1 MFIILLKMMIKYLNK
16 LYKNYNFIYKVILL
30 LLSVYLIVS
39 MFPKSGKFQYSFENG
54 KPWQSENLYAPFNFA
69 VLKSSNDLEKEIK
82 DIKINTPV
90 YFNQTSS
97 SSELDSLTNNRIEYL
112 FQDMVKTPA
121 KDSIINSVKFI
132 AETIYSKGFADSNYD
147 YDNKQKLSIIS
158 NNIIIDNLIF
168 SDLLMPKDLSTYINN
183 LVIENDFKINEN
195 RIKSILFEILQ
206 PNITYNKSLSEN
218 AYNESISK
226 VSNYRGMI
234 DKQTLIISKGEVV
247 DKEKLIIL
255 KSLEKEYE
263 NENWST
269 ENYNLIILSYSI
281 LVSLGLIMILLFFN
295 KYKKELYL
303 NNNKLTF
310 IYFNIILMI
319 GLTTLVVKL
328 NSLYIYVIPIC
339 ILPLILKAFFDSRT
353 SFFVHTV
360 TILLIG
366 FIVPNNFEYI
376 FLNIIAGIV
385 TILSVSDL
393 YKRANLF
400 IAVTQITGIYILA
413 YFSFFVIHEGGI
425 EFIRLENFAL
435 FILCGLGTLFV
446 HPLIYIYEKVF
457 GLVSDVS
464 LLELSDTNSKLL
476 KLLSDKAPGT
486 FNHSLS
492 VANLAEAAANEV
504 GANSL
509 LARVGALYHDI
520 GKMNNPSYFSENQL
534 TGVNS
539 HDELSSKESVQIIL
553 NHVIEGIEI
562 ARKFNIPERV
572 IDFIRTHHGTSLVYY
587 FYNKDSKLEI
597 KPDKHEYMYGGPK
610 PFSKETAIVMMCD
623 GVEAASK
630 SLNKPDFTKINEFVN
645 NIISKQINSGQ
656 FINANITFKE
666 IEVIKKVLINKL
678 INIFHIRIEY
688 PQ

>member
-1 MFIILLKMMIKYLNK
+1 
-16 LYKNYNFIYKVILL
+16 
-30 LLSVYLIVS
+30 
-39 MFPKSGKFQYSFENG
+39 MFPKSGKFKYSFENG

-69 VLKSSNDLEKEIK
+69 VLKNSIDLEREIN
-82 DIKINTPV
+82 DIKIKTPV
-90 YFNQTSS
+90 YFDQISS
-97 SSELDSLTNNRIEYL
+97 VIISDSLTKSSINYL
-112 FQDMVKTPA
+112 FQDTITSPA
-121 KDSIINSVKFI
+121 EDSIINSVKFI
-132 AETIYSKGFADSNYD
+132 AKTIYAKGFADSNYD
-147 YDNKQKLSIIS
+147 YNSEQKVSLVS
-158 NNIIIDNLIF
+158 NNIIVSDLIF

-183 LVIENDFKINEN
+183 LVIENNFIVNEN
-195 RIKSILFEILQ
+195 RIKSILFEIIQ
-206 PNITYNKSLSEN
+206 PNITFNKGLSEN

-269 ENYNLIILSYSI
+269 ENYYLIILSYSI
-281 LVSLGLIMILLFFN
+281 LVSLGLIMILLFLN
-295 KYKKELYL
+295 KYRKELYL

-310 IYFNIILMI
+310 IYFNIVLMI

-400 IAVTQITGIYILA
+400 IAVTQITAIYILA

-425 EFIRLENFAL
+425 EFIKFENFVL

-464 LLELSDTNSKLL
+464 LLELSDTNSELL
-476 KLLSDKAPGT
+476 KLLSDKSPGT

-520 GKMNNPSYFSENQL
+520 GKMNNPTYFSENQL
-534 TGVNS
+534 TGVNP
-539 HDELSSKESVQIIL
+539 HDELNSKESVRIIL

-562 ARKFNIPERV
+562 ARKYNIPERV

-587 FYNKDSKLEI
+587 FYNKDLKLEI
-597 KPDKHEYMYGGPK
+597 KPDEKDYMYGGPK

-630 SLNKPDFTKINEFVN
+630 SLNNPDFVKINEFVN
-645 NIISKQINSGQ
+645 LIISKQINSDQ

>member
-1 MFIILLKMMIKYLNK
+1 MIKYLNK

-30 LLSVYLIVS
+30 FLSVYLIVS
-39 MFPKSGKFQYSFENG
+39 MFPKSGKFKYSFENG

-69 VLKSSNDLEKEIK
+69 VLKNSFDLERELD
-82 DIKINTPV
+82 DIKIKTPV
-90 YFNQTSS
+90 YFDQITNLITS
-97 SSELDSLTNNRIEYL
+97 DSLTKSSIDYL
-112 FQDMVKTPA
+112 FQDTITNLA
-121 KDSIINSVKFI
+121 EDSIVNSVNFI
-132 AETIYSKGFADSNYD
+132 AKSIYKKGFADSNYD
-147 YDNKQKLSIIS
+147 YDSEQKISLVS
-158 NNIIIDNLIF
+158 NNIIVSNLIF
-168 SDLLMPKDLSTYINN
+168 SDILLPKDLSTYINN
-183 LVIENDFKINEN
+183 LVIENNFSVNEN
-195 RIKSILFEILQ
+195 RIKSILFEIIQ
-206 PNITYNKSLSEN
+206 PNITFNKGLSEN

-269 ENYNLIILSYSI
+269 ENYYLIILSYSI
-281 LVSLGLIMILLFFN
+281 LVSLGLIMILLFLN

-310 IYFNIILMI
+310 IYFNIVLMI

-328 NSLYIYVIPIC
+328 NSLYVYVIPIC

-400 IAVTQITGIYILA
+400 IAVAQITAIYILA

-425 EFIRLENFAL
+425 EFIKFENFVL

-464 LLELSDTNSKLL
+464 LLELSDTNSELL
-476 KLLSDKAPGT
+476 KLLSDKSPGT

-534 TGVNS
+534 TGVNP
-539 HDELSSKESVQIIL
+539 HDELNSMESVRIIL
-553 NHVIEGIEI
+553 DHVIQGIEI
-562 ARKFNIPERV
+562 ARKYNIPERV

-587 FYNKDSKLEI
+587 FYNKDLKLEI
-597 KPDKHEYMYGGPK
+597 KPDEKDYMYGGPK

-630 SLNKPDFTKINEFVN
+630 SLKNPDFVKINEFVN
-645 NIISKQINSGQ
+645 LIISKQINSDQ

>member
-1 MFIILLKMMIKYLNK
+1 
-16 LYKNYNFIYKVILL
+16 
-30 LLSVYLIVS
+30 
-39 MFPKSGKFQYSFENG
+39 
-54 KPWQSENLYAPFNFA
+54 
-69 VLKSSNDLEKEIK
+69 
-82 DIKINTPV
+82 
-90 YFNQTSS
+90 
-97 SSELDSLTNNRIEYL
+97 
-112 FQDMVKTPA
+112 MVKTPA
-121 KDSIINSVKFI
+121 EDSIINSVKFI

-147 YDNKQKLSIIS
+147 YDNEQKISIIS

-183 LVIENDFKINEN
+183 LVIENDLMINEN

-206 PNITYNKSLSEN
+206 PNITFNKSLSEN

-492 VANLAEAAANEV
+492 VANLAEAAANKV

>member
-1 MFIILLKMMIKYLNK
+1 MIKYLNK

-30 LLSVYLIVS
+30 SVSVYLIVS
-39 MFPKSGKFQYSFENG
+39 MFPKSGKFKYSFENG

-69 VLKSSNDLEKEIK
+69 VLKNAVDLEGELKQVKIK
-82 DIKINTPV
+82 TPV
-90 YFNQTSS
+90 YFDYLTSINKS
-97 SSELDSLTNNRIEYL
+97 DSILDYKLDSFFEQTDINLS
-112 FQDMVKTPA
+112 Q
-121 KDSIINSVKFI
+121 DSIVNSVKSI
-132 AETIYSKGFADSNYD
+132 AVNIYNKGFSDVNYE
-147 YDNKQKLSIIS
+147 YEGEQKTSILS
-158 NNIIIDNLIF
+158 NNIIVKNSTF
-168 SDLLMPKDLSTYINN
+168 SNLLMPKDLSTYINN
-183 LVIENDFKINEN
+183 SVIVNNYINN
-195 RIKSILFEILQ
+195 GDQIKSILFEILQ
-206 PNITYNKSLSEN
+206 PNITFNKGLSEN
-218 AYNESISK
+218 AYAEA
-226 VSNYRGMI
+226 VSEVSSYRGMI

-247 DKEKLIIL
+247 DKEKLMIL

-269 ENYNLIILSYSI
+269 ENYYLIILSYSI
-281 LVSLGLIMILLFFN
+281 LVSLGLIMILLFLN
-295 KYKKELYL
+295 KYRKELYL

-310 IYFNIILMI
+310 IYFNIVLMI
-319 GLTTLVVKL
+319 GITTLVVKL
-328 NSLYIYVIPIC
+328 DSLYVYVIPIC
-339 ILPLILKAFFDSRT
+339 ILPLVLKAFFDSRT

-400 IAVTQITGIYILA
+400 IAVSQITAVYIVA
-413 YFSFFVIHEGGI
+413 YFSFFVIHEGGV
-425 EFIRLENFAL
+425 EFIKLENFAL

-504 GANSL
+504 GANAL
-509 LARVGALYHDI
+509 LARVGALYHDV

-534 TGVNS
+534 TGINP
-539 HDELSSKESVQIIL
+539 HDELNSKESVRIIL

-597 KPDKHEYMYGGPK
+597 KPDEKDYMYSGPK

-630 SLNKPDFTKINEFVN
+630 SLKNPDFVKINDFVN
-645 NIISKQINSGQ
+645 LIVSKQISSDQ
-656 FINANITFKE
+656 FINADITFKE
-666 IEVIKKVLINKL
+666 IELIKKVLINKL

>member
-1 MFIILLKMMIKYLNK
+1 MIKYLNK

-30 LLSVYLIVS
+30 FLSVYLIVS
-39 MFPKSGKFQYSFENG
+39 MFPKSGKFKYSFENG

-69 VLKSSNDLEKEIK
+69 VLKNSFDLERELD
-82 DIKINTPV
+82 DIKIKTPV
-90 YFNQTSS
+90 YFDQITNLITS
-97 SSELDSLTNNRIEYL
+97 DSLTKSSIDYL
-112 FQDMVKTPA
+112 FQDTITSLA
-121 KDSIINSVKFI
+121 EDSIVNSVNFI
-132 AETIYSKGFADSNYD
+132 AKSIYKKGFADSNYD
-147 YDNKQKLSIIS
+147 YDSEQKISLVS
-158 NNIIIDNLIF
+158 NNIIVSNLIF
-168 SDLLMPKDLSTYINN
+168 SDILLPKDLSTYINN
-183 LVIENDFKINEN
+183 LVIENNFSINEN
-195 RIKSILFEILQ
+195 RIKSILFEIIQ
-206 PNITYNKSLSEN
+206 PNITFNKGLSEN

-226 VSNYRGMI
+226 VSKYRGMI

-269 ENYNLIILSYSI
+269 ENYYLIILSYSI
-281 LVSLGLIMILLFFN
+281 LVSLGLIMILLFLN

-310 IYFNIILMI
+310 IYFNIVLMI

-328 NSLYIYVIPIC
+328 NSLYVYVIPIC

-400 IAVTQITGIYILA
+400 IAVAQITAIYILA

-425 EFIRLENFAL
+425 EFIKFENFVL

-464 LLELSDTNSKLL
+464 LLELSDTNSELL
-476 KLLSDKAPGT
+476 KLLSDKSPGT

-534 TGVNS
+534 TGVNP
-539 HDELSSKESVQIIL
+539 HDELNSKESVRIIL
-553 NHVIEGIEI
+553 DHVIQGIEI
-562 ARKFNIPERV
+562 ARKYNIPERV

-587 FYNKDSKLEI
+587 FYNKDLKLEI
-597 KPDKHEYMYGGPK
+597 KPDEKDYMYGGPK

-630 SLNKPDFTKINEFVN
+630 SLKNPDFVKINEFVN
-645 NIISKQINSGQ
+645 LIISKQINSDQ

>member
-1 MFIILLKMMIKYLNK
+1 MFIIILKMMIKYLNK

-30 LLSVYLIVS
+30 ILSVYLIVS
-39 MFPKSGKFQYSFENG
+39 MFPKSGKFKYSFENG

-82 DIKINTPV
+82 EIKINTPV

-97 SSELDSLTNNRIEYL
+97 LLELDSLTNNSIEYL
-112 FQDMVKTPA
+112 FQDLVKTPTE
-121 KDSIINSVKFI
+121 DSIINSVKFI

-147 YDNKQKLSIIS
+147 YDDEQKLSIIS

-183 LVIENDFKINEN
+183 LVIENDFNINEN
-195 RIKSILFEILQ
+195 RIKSILFEVLQ
-206 PNITYNKSLSEN
+206 PNINFNKSLSEN

-263 NENWST
+263 NENWSL
-269 ENYNLIILSYSI
+269 ENYYLIILSYSI
-281 LVSLGLIMILLFFN
+281 LVSLGLIMILLFLN

-400 IAVTQITGIYILA
+400 IAVTQITAIYILA

-425 EFIRLENFAL
+425 EFIKLENFAL

-534 TGVNS
+534 TGVNP
-539 HDELSSKESVQIIL
+539 HDELNSKESVQIIL

-597 KPDKHEYMYGGPK
+597 KPDEREYMYGGPK

-645 NIISKQINSGQ
+645 SIISKQINSDQ

>member
-1 MFIILLKMMIKYLNK
+1 MIKYLNK

-30 LLSVYLIVS
+30 SLSVYLIVS
-39 MFPKSGKFQYSFENG
+39 MFPKSGKFKYSFENG

-69 VLKSSNDLEKEIK
+69 VLKNSIDLDREINNL
-82 DIKINTPV
+82 KINTPV
-90 YFNQTSS
+90 YFDQINNLIV
-97 SSELDSLTNNRIEYL
+97 LDSLTKISIDYL
-112 FQDMVKTPA
+112 FQDTVISSA
-121 KDSIINSVKFI
+121 EDSIVNSVKFI
-132 AETIYSKGFADSNYD
+132 AKTIYAKGFADSNYD
-147 YDNKQKLSIIS
+147 YDNKQKISLVS
-158 NNIIIDNLIF
+158 NNVIVSNLIF

-183 LVIENDFKINEN
+183 LVIENNFIVNEN
-195 RIKSILFEILQ
+195 RIKSILFEIIQ
-206 PNITYNKSLSEN
+206 PNVTFNRGLSEN

-269 ENYNLIILSYSI
+269 ENYYLIILSYSI
-281 LVSLGLIMILLFFN
+281 LVSLGLIMILLFLN

-310 IYFNIILMI
+310 IYFNIVLMI

-400 IAVTQITGIYILA
+400 IAVTQITAIYILA

-425 EFIRLENFAL
+425 EFIKLENFVL

-464 LLELSDTNSKLL
+464 LLELSDTNSELL

-520 GKMNNPSYFSENQL
+520 GKMNNPTYFSENQL
-534 TGVNS
+534 TGVNP
-539 HDELSSKESVQIIL
+539 HDELNSKESVRIIL

-562 ARKFNIPERV
+562 ARKYQIPERV

-597 KPDKHEYMYGGPK
+597 KPDESEYMYSGPK

-630 SLNKPDFTKINEFVN
+630 SLNNPDFVKINEFVN
-645 NIISKQINSGQ
+645 LIISKQINSDQ

-678 INIFHIRIEY
+678 TNIFHIRIEY

>member
-1 MFIILLKMMIKYLNK
+1 MIKYLNK

-30 LLSVYLIVS
+30 FLSVYLIVS
-39 MFPKSGKFQYSFENG
+39 MFPKSGKFKYSFENG

-69 VLKSSNDLEKEIK
+69 VLKNSFDLERELD
-82 DIKINTPV
+82 DIKIKTPV
-90 YFNQTSS
+90 YFDQITNLITS
-97 SSELDSLTNNRIEYL
+97 DSLTKSSIDYL
-112 FQDMVKTPA
+112 FQDTITSLA
-121 KDSIINSVKFI
+121 EDSIVNSVNFI
-132 AETIYSKGFADSNYD
+132 AKSIYKKGFADSNYD
-147 YDNKQKLSIIS
+147 YDSEQKISLVS
-158 NNIIIDNLIF
+158 NNIIVSNLIF
-168 SDLLMPKDLSTYINN
+168 SDILLPKDLSTYINN
-183 LVIENDFKINEN
+183 LVIENNFSVNEN
-195 RIKSILFEILQ
+195 RIKSILFEIIQ
-206 PNITYNKSLSEN
+206 PNITFNKGLSEN

-226 VSNYRGMI
+226 VSKYRGMI

-269 ENYNLIILSYSI
+269 ENYYLIILSYSI
-281 LVSLGLIMILLFFN
+281 LVSLGLIMILLFLN

-310 IYFNIILMI
+310 IYFNIVLMI

-328 NSLYIYVIPIC
+328 NSLYVYVIPIC

-400 IAVTQITGIYILA
+400 IAVAQITAIYILA

-425 EFIRLENFAL
+425 EFIKFENFVL

-464 LLELSDTNSKLL
+464 LLELSDTNSELL
-476 KLLSDKAPGT
+476 KLLSDKSPGT

-534 TGVNS
+534 TGVNP
-539 HDELSSKESVQIIL
+539 HDELNSKESVRIIL
-553 NHVIEGIEI
+553 DHVIQGIEI
-562 ARKFNIPERV
+562 ARKYNIPERV

-587 FYNKDSKLEI
+587 FYNKDLKLEI
-597 KPDKHEYMYGGPK
+597 KPDEKDYMYGGPK

-630 SLNKPDFTKINEFVN
+630 SLKNPDFVKINEFVN
-645 NIISKQINSGQ
+645 LIISKQINSDQ

>member
-1 MFIILLKMMIKYLNK
+1 MMIKYLNK

-147 YDNKQKLSIIS
+147 YDKEQKLSIIS

-492 VANLAEAAANEV
+492 VANLAEAAANKV

>member
-1 MFIILLKMMIKYLNK
+1 MIKYLNK

-30 LLSVYLIVS
+30 FLSVYLIVS
-39 MFPKSGKFQYSFENG
+39 MFPKSGKFKYSFENG

-69 VLKSSNDLEKEIK
+69 VLKNSFDLERELD
-82 DIKINTPV
+82 DIKIKTPV
-90 YFNQTSS
+90 YFDQITSLIAS
-97 SSELDSLTNNRIEYL
+97 DSLTKSSIDYL
-112 FQDMVKTPA
+112 FQDTITSLA
-121 KDSIINSVKFI
+121 EDSIVNSVNFI
-132 AETIYSKGFADSNYD
+132 AKSIYKKGFADSNYD
-147 YDNKQKLSIIS
+147 YDSEQKISLVS
-158 NNIIIDNLIF
+158 NNIILSNLIF
-168 SDLLMPKDLSTYINN
+168 SDILLPKDLSTYINN
-183 LVIENDFKINEN
+183 LVIENNFSVNEN
-195 RIKSILFEILQ
+195 RIKSILFEIIQ
-206 PNITYNKSLSEN
+206 PNITFNKGLSEN

-269 ENYNLIILSYSI
+269 ENYYLIILSYSI
-281 LVSLGLIMILLFFN
+281 LVSLGLIMILLFLN

-310 IYFNIILMI
+310 IYFNIVLMI

-328 NSLYIYVIPIC
+328 NSLYVYVIPIC

-400 IAVTQITGIYILA
+400 IAVAQITAIYILA

-425 EFIRLENFAL
+425 EFIKFENFVL

-464 LLELSDTNSKLL
+464 LLELSDTNSELL
-476 KLLSDKAPGT
+476 KLLSDKSPGT

-534 TGVNS
+534 TGVNP
-539 HDELSSKESVQIIL
+539 HDELNSKESVRIIL
-553 NHVIEGIEI
+553 DHVIQGIEI
-562 ARKFNIPERV
+562 ARKYNIPERV

-587 FYNKDSKLEI
+587 FYNKDLKLEI
-597 KPDKHEYMYGGPK
+597 KPDEKDYMYGGPK

-630 SLNKPDFTKINEFVN
+630 SLKNPDFVKINEFVN
-645 NIISKQINSGQ
+645 LIISKQINSDQ

>member
-1 MFIILLKMMIKYLNK
+1 
-16 LYKNYNFIYKVILL
+16 
-30 LLSVYLIVS
+30 
-39 MFPKSGKFQYSFENG
+39 
-54 KPWQSENLYAPFNFA
+54 
-69 VLKSSNDLEKEIK
+69 
-82 DIKINTPV
+82 
-90 YFNQTSS
+90 
-97 SSELDSLTNNRIEYL
+97 
-112 FQDMVKTPA
+112 
-121 KDSIINSVKFI
+121 
-132 AETIYSKGFADSNYD
+132 
-147 YDNKQKLSIIS
+147 
-158 NNIIIDNLIF
+158 
-168 SDLLMPKDLSTYINN
+168 
-183 LVIENDFKINEN
+183 
-195 RIKSILFEILQ
+195 
-206 PNITYNKSLSEN
+206 
-218 AYNESISK
+218 
-226 VSNYRGMI
+226 
-234 DKQTLIISKGEVV
+234 
-247 DKEKLIIL
+247 
-255 KSLEKEYE
+255 
-263 NENWST
+263 
-269 ENYNLIILSYSI
+269 
-281 LVSLGLIMILLFFN
+281 MILLFLN
-295 KYKKELYL
+295 KYRKDLYL
-303 NNNKLTF
+303 NNNKLNF
-310 IYFNIILMI
+310 IYFNIVLMI

-400 IAVTQITGIYILA
+400 IAVTQITAVYMLA

-425 EFIRLENFAL
+425 EFIKFENFIL

-464 LLELSDTNSKLL
+464 LLELSDTNSELL
-476 KLLSDKAPGT
+476 KLLSDKSPGT

-520 GKMNNPSYFSENQL
+520 GKMNNPTYFSENQL
-534 TGVNS
+534 TGVNP
-539 HDELSSKESVQIIL
+539 HDELNSKESVRIIL

-562 ARKFNIPERV
+562 ARKYNIPERV

-587 FYNKDSKLEI
+587 FYNKDLKLEI
-597 KPDKHEYMYGGPK
+597 KPDEKDYMYGGPK

-630 SLNKPDFTKINEFVN
+630 SLNNPDFVKINEFVN
-645 NIISKQINSGQ
+645 LIISKQINSDQ

>member
-1 MFIILLKMMIKYLNK
+1 
-16 LYKNYNFIYKVILL
+16 
-30 LLSVYLIVS
+30 
-39 MFPKSGKFQYSFENG
+39 MFPKSGKFKYSFENG

-69 VLKSSNDLEKEIK
+69 VLKTPSDLEKEINE
-82 DIKINTPV
+82 IKISTPA
-90 YFNQTSS
+90 YFNLINTNFIS
-97 SSELDSLTNNRIEYL
+97 DSLINKRIENLYA
-112 FQDMVKTPA
+112 DVIYNSIN
-121 KDSIINSVKFI
+121 DSIIDSVKFI
-132 AETIYSKGFADSNYD
+132 AKRIYTKGFADSD
-147 YDNKQKLSIIS
+147 YDFDTKQLISVVS
-158 NNIIIDNLIF
+158 NNLIVNNLYF
-168 SDLLMPKDLSTYINN
+168 SDLLLPKDLSQYINN
-183 LVIENDFKINEN
+183 LVIESGFTNQQNS
-195 RIKSILFEILQ
+195 IKSILFELIE
-206 PNITYNKSLSEN
+206 PNITFNKSLSEN
-218 AYNESISK
+218 AYDESISN
-226 VSNYRGMI
+226 VSSYRGMI

-255 KSLEKEYE
+255 RSLEKEYE
-263 NENWST
+263 NENWSS
-269 ENYNLIILSYSI
+269 ENYYLIILSHSI
-281 LVSLGLIMILLFFN
+281 LVSLGLIMILLFLN
-295 KYKKELYL
+295 KYKRDLYL

-310 IYFNIILMI
+310 IYFNILLMI
-319 GLTTLVVKL
+319 SITTLVVKL

-366 FIVPNNFEYI
+366 FTVPNNFEYI

-400 IAVTQITGIYILA
+400 ITVTQITVIYILA

-425 EFIRLENFAL
+425 EFIKLENFIL

-492 VANLAEAAANEV
+492 VANLAEAVANEV

-520 GKMNNPSYFSENQL
+520 GKMNNSSYFSENQF
-534 TGVNS
+534 TGVNP
-539 HDELSSKESVQIIL
+539 HDELNSKESVQIIL

-597 KPDKHEYMYGGPK
+597 KPDEREYMYDGPK

-630 SLNKPDFTKINEFVN
+630 SLNKPDFIKINEFVN
-645 NIISKQINSGQ
+645 GIISKQINSDQ

-666 IEVIKKVLINKL
+666 IELIKKVLINKL

>member
-1 MFIILLKMMIKYLNK
+1 MIKYLNK

-39 MFPKSGKFQYSFENG
+39 MFPKSGKFKYSFENG

-69 VLKSSNDLEKEIK
+69 VLKNSIDLEREIN
-82 DIKINTPV
+82 DIKIKTPV
-90 YFNQTSS
+90 YFDQISS
-97 SSELDSLTNNRIEYL
+97 IIISDSLTKSSINYL
-112 FQDMVKTPA
+112 FQDTITSPA
-121 KDSIINSVKFI
+121 EDSIINSVKFI
-132 AETIYSKGFADSNYD
+132 AKTIYAKGFADSNYD
-147 YDNKQKLSIIS
+147 YDSEQKVSLVS
-158 NNIIIDNLIF
+158 NNIIVSDLIF

-183 LVIENDFKINEN
+183 LVIENDFIVNEN
-195 RIKSILFEILQ
+195 RIKSILFEIIQ
-206 PNITYNKSLSEN
+206 PNVTFNKGLSEN

-269 ENYNLIILSYSI
+269 ENYYLIILSYSI
-281 LVSLGLIMILLFFN
+281 LVSLGLIMILLFLN
-295 KYKKELYL
+295 KYRKELYL

-310 IYFNIILMI
+310 IYFNIVLMI

-400 IAVTQITGIYILA
+400 IAVTQITAIYILA

-425 EFIRLENFAL
+425 EFIKFENFIL

-464 LLELSDTNSKLL
+464 LLELSDTNSELL
-476 KLLSDKAPGT
+476 KLLSDKSPGT

-520 GKMNNPSYFSENQL
+520 GKMNNPTYFSENQL
-534 TGVNS
+534 TGVNP
-539 HDELSSKESVQIIL
+539 HDELNSKESVRIIL

-587 FYNKDSKLEI
+587 FYNKDLKLEI
-597 KPDKHEYMYGGPK
+597 KPDEKDYMYGGPK

-630 SLNKPDFTKINEFVN
+630 SLNNPDFVKINEFVN
-645 NIISKQINSGQ
+645 LIISKQINSDQ

>member
-1 MFIILLKMMIKYLNK
+1 MIKYLNK

-30 LLSVYLIVS
+30 SVSVYLIVS
-39 MFPKSGKFQYSFENG
+39 MFPKSGKFKYSFENG

-69 VLKSSNDLEKEIK
+69 VLKNAVDLEDELKQVKIK
-82 DIKINTPV
+82 TPV
-90 YFNQTSS
+90 YFDYLTSIS
-97 SSELDSLTNNRIEYL
+97 KSDSILDYKLDSFFEQTDVNSP
-112 FQDMVKTPA
+112 QDPIV
-121 KDSIINSVKFI
+121 NSVKSI
-132 AETIYSKGFADSNYD
+132 AIDIYNKGFLDINYEYED
-147 YDNKQKLSIIS
+147 EQKTSILS
-158 NNIIIDNLIF
+158 NNIIVKNSTF
-168 SDLLMPKDLSTYINN
+168 SNLLMPKDLSTYINN
-183 LVIENDFKINEN
+183 SVIVNNYINN
-195 RIKSILFEILQ
+195 SDQIKSILFEILQ
-206 PNITYNKSLSEN
+206 PNITFNKDLSEN
-218 AYNESISK
+218 AYVEA
-226 VSNYRGMI
+226 VSDVSSYRGMI

-269 ENYNLIILSYSI
+269 ENYYLIILSYSI
-281 LVSLGLIMILLFFN
+281 LVSLGLIMILLFLN
-295 KYKKELYL
+295 KYRKELYL

-310 IYFNIILMI
+310 IYFNIVLMI
-319 GLTTLVVKL
+319 GITTLVVTL
-328 NSLYIYVIPIC
+328 DSLYVYVIPIC
-339 ILPLILKAFFDSRT
+339 ILPLVLKAFFDSRT

-400 IAVTQITGIYILA
+400 IAVSQITAVYIVA
-413 YFSFFVIHEGGI
+413 YFSFFVIHEGGV
-425 EFIRLENFAL
+425 EFIKLENFAL
-435 FILCGLGTLFV
+435 FVLCGLGTLFV

-504 GANSL
+504 GANAL
-509 LARVGALYHDI
+509 LARVGALYHDV

-534 TGVNS
+534 TGINP
-539 HDELSSKESVQIIL
+539 HDELNSKESVRIIL

-597 KPDKHEYMYGGPK
+597 KPDEKDYMYSGPK

-630 SLNKPDFTKINEFVN
+630 SLKDPDFVKINDFVN
-645 NIISKQINSGQ
+645 LIVSKQISSDQ
-656 FINANITFKE
+656 FINADITFKE
-666 IEVIKKVLINKL
+666 IELIKKVLINKL

>member
-1 MFIILLKMMIKYLNK
+1 MIKYLNK
-16 LYKNYNFIYKVILL
+16 LYKNYNFIYKVILVSV
-30 LLSVYLIVS
+30 SVYLIVS
-39 MFPKSGKFQYSFENG
+39 MFPKSGKFKYSFENG

-69 VLKSSNDLEKEIK
+69 VLKNSVELENELKEIK
-82 DIKINTPV
+82 I
-90 YFNQTSS
+90 
-97 SSELDSLTNNRIEYL
+97 
-112 FQDMVKTPA
+112 KTPA
-121 KDSIINSVKFI
+121 YFDLIISNNNSDSLINSKLLSFTEGLKNYPNKDSIINSVKFI
-132 AETIYSKGFADSNYD
+132 ALDIYNKGFSDINYD
-147 YDNKQKLSIIS
+147 YDPNQKISIVSDNVVIK
-158 NNIIIDNLIF
+158 NLIF
-168 SDLLMPKDLSTYINN
+168 SKLLMPQDLSLYINN
-183 LVIENDFKINEN
+183 LVIGNGFSNNSNQIN
-195 RIKSILFEILQ
+195 SILFEILQ
-206 PNITYNKSLSEN
+206 PNITFNKDLSQN
-218 AYNESISK
+218 ATNEAISK
-226 VSNYRGMI
+226 VSMYRGMI
-234 DKQTLIISKGEVV
+234 DKETLIISKGEIV
-247 DKEKLIIL
+247 DKEKLIVL
-255 KSLEKEYE
+255 KSLQQEYE
-263 NENWST
+263 NENWSS
-269 ENYNLIILSYSI
+269 ENYYLIIIAYSI
-281 LVSLGLIMILLFFN
+281 LVSLGLVMILLFLN
-295 KYKKELYL
+295 KYKKELYQ

-310 IYFNIILMI
+310 IYFNIVLMI
-319 GLTTLVVKL
+319 GVTTLVVNL
-328 NSLYIYVIPIC
+328 NSLYVYVIPIC

-353 SFFVHTV
+353 SFFVHVV

-400 IAVTQITGIYILA
+400 IAVSQITAIYILA

-425 EFIRLENFAL
+425 EFIKLENFVL
-435 FILCGLGTLFV
+435 FILCGLATLFV

-476 KLLSDKAPGT
+476 KMLSDKAPGT

-539 HDELSSKESVQIIL
+539 HDELNSKESVRIIL
-553 NHVIEGIEI
+553 NHVIDGIET
-562 ARKFNIPERV
+562 ARKFKIPERV

-597 KPDKHEYMYGGPK
+597 KPDEKEYMYAGPK

-630 SLNKPDFTKINEFVN
+630 SLKNPDFVKINEFVN
-645 NIISKQINSGQ
+645 LIVSKQISSNQ

-666 IEVIKKVLINKL
+666 IEVIKKVLISKL
-678 INIFHIRIEY
+678 VNIFHIRIEY

>member
-1 MFIILLKMMIKYLNK
+1 MMIKYLNK
-16 LYKNYNFIYKVILL
+16 IYKNYNFIYKVILIIF
-30 LLSVYLIVS
+30 SVYLIVS
-39 MFPKSGKFQYSFENG
+39 IFPKSGKFKYSFENG

-69 VLKSSNDLEKEIK
+69 VLKTPSDLEKEINE
-82 DIKINTPV
+82 IKISTPA
-90 YFNQTSS
+90 YFNLINTNFIS
-97 SSELDSLTNNRIEYL
+97 DSLINKRIENLYA
-112 FQDMVKTPA
+112 DVIYNPIN
-121 KDSIINSVKFI
+121 DSIIDSVKFI
-132 AETIYSKGFADSNYD
+132 AKRIYTKGFADSD
-147 YDNKQKLSIIS
+147 YDFDTKQLISVVS
-158 NNIIIDNLIF
+158 NNLIVNNLYF
-168 SDLLMPKDLSTYINN
+168 SDLLLPKDLSQYINN
-183 LVIENDFKINEN
+183 LVIESGFTNQQNS
-195 RIKSILFEILQ
+195 IKSILFELIE
-206 PNITYNKSLSEN
+206 PNITFNKSLSEN
-218 AYNESISK
+218 AYNESISN
-226 VSNYRGMI
+226 VSSYRGMI

-255 KSLEKEYE
+255 RSLEKEYE
-263 NENWST
+263 NENWSS
-269 ENYNLIILSYSI
+269 ENYYLVILSHSI
-281 LVSLGLIMILLFFN
+281 LVSLGLIMILLFLN
-295 KYKKELYL
+295 KYKRDLYL

-310 IYFNIILMI
+310 IYFNILLMI
-319 GLTTLVVKL
+319 SLTTLVVKL

-366 FIVPNNFEYI
+366 FTVPNNFEYI

-400 IAVTQITGIYILA
+400 ITVTQITVIYILA

-425 EFIRLENFAL
+425 EFIKLENFIL

-492 VANLAEAAANEV
+492 VANLAEAVANEV

-520 GKMNNPSYFSENQL
+520 GKMNNSSYFSENQF
-534 TGVNS
+534 TGVNP
-539 HDELSSKESVQIIL
+539 HDELNSKESVQIIL

-597 KPDKHEYMYGGPK
+597 KPDEREYMYDGPK

-630 SLNKPDFTKINEFVN
+630 SLNKPDFIKINEFVN
-645 NIISKQINSGQ
+645 GIISKQINSDQ

-688 PQ
+688 PQL

>member
-1 MFIILLKMMIKYLNK
+1 MIKYLNK

-30 LLSVYLIVS
+30 SVSVYLIVS
-39 MFPKSGKFQYSFENG
+39 MFPKSGKFKYSFENG

-69 VLKSSNDLEKEIK
+69 VLKNAVDLEDELKQVKIK
-82 DIKINTPV
+82 TPV
-90 YFNQTSS
+90 YFDYLTSIS
-97 SSELDSLTNNRIEYL
+97 KSDSILDYKLDSFFEQTDVNSP
-112 FQDMVKTPA
+112 QDPIV
-121 KDSIINSVKFI
+121 NSVKSI
-132 AETIYSKGFADSNYD
+132 AIDIYNKGFLDINYEYED
-147 YDNKQKLSIIS
+147 EQKTSILS
-158 NNIIIDNLIF
+158 NNIIVKNSTF
-168 SDLLMPKDLSTYINN
+168 SNLLMPKDLSTYINN
-183 LVIENDFKINEN
+183 SVIVNNYINN
-195 RIKSILFEILQ
+195 SDQIKSILFEILQ
-206 PNITYNKSLSEN
+206 PNITFNKDLSEN
-218 AYNESISK
+218 AYVEA
-226 VSNYRGMI
+226 VSDVSSYRGMI

-269 ENYNLIILSYSI
+269 ENYYLIILSYSI
-281 LVSLGLIMILLFFN
+281 LVSLGLIMILLFLN
-295 KYKKELYL
+295 KYRKELYL

-310 IYFNIILMI
+310 IYFNIVLMI
-319 GLTTLVVKL
+319 GITTLVVKL
-328 NSLYIYVIPIC
+328 DSLYVYVIPIC
-339 ILPLILKAFFDSRT
+339 ILPLVLKAFFDSRT

-400 IAVTQITGIYILA
+400 IAVSQITAVYIVA
-413 YFSFFVIHEGGI
+413 YFSFFVIHEGGV
-425 EFIRLENFAL
+425 EFIKLENFAL
-435 FILCGLGTLFV
+435 FVLCGLGTLFV

-504 GANSL
+504 GANAL
-509 LARVGALYHDI
+509 LARVGALYHDV

-534 TGVNS
+534 TGINP
-539 HDELSSKESVQIIL
+539 HDELNSKESVRIIL

-597 KPDKHEYMYGGPK
+597 KPDEKDYMYSGPK

-630 SLNKPDFTKINEFVN
+630 SLKNPNFVKINEFVN
-645 NIISKQINSGQ
+645 LIVSKQISSDQ
-656 FINANITFKE
+656 FINADITFKE
-666 IEVIKKVLINKL
+666 IELIKKVLINKL

>member
-1 MFIILLKMMIKYLNK
+1 MIKYLNK

-30 LLSVYLIVS
+30 SVSVYLIVS
-39 MFPKSGKFQYSFENG
+39 MFPKSGKFKYSFENG

-69 VLKSSNDLEKEIK
+69 VLKNAVDLEDELKQVKIK
-82 DIKINTPV
+82 TPV
-90 YFNQTSS
+90 YFDYLTSINKS
-97 SSELDSLTNNRIEYL
+97 DSILDYKLDSFFEQTDINSS
-112 FQDMVKTPA
+112 Q
-121 KDSIINSVKFI
+121 DSIVNSVKSI
-132 AETIYSKGFADSNYD
+132 AVDIYNKGFLDVNYE
-147 YDNKQKLSIIS
+147 YEGEQKTSILS
-158 NNIIIDNLIF
+158 NNIIVKNSTF
-168 SDLLMPKDLSTYINN
+168 SNLLMPKDLSTYINN
-183 LVIENDFKINEN
+183 SVIVNNYIKNGDQ
-195 RIKSILFEILQ
+195 IKSILFEILQ
-206 PNITYNKSLSEN
+206 PNITFNKGLSEN
-218 AYNESISK
+218 AYAEA
-226 VSNYRGMI
+226 VSEVSSYRGMI

-269 ENYNLIILSYSI
+269 ENYYLIILSYSI
-281 LVSLGLIMILLFFN
+281 LVSLGLIMILLFLN
-295 KYKKELYL
+295 KYRKELYL

-310 IYFNIILMI
+310 IYFNIVLMI
-319 GLTTLVVKL
+319 AITTVVVKL
-328 NSLYIYVIPIC
+328 DSLYVYVIPIC
-339 ILPLILKAFFDSRT
+339 ILPLVLKAFFDSRT

-400 IAVTQITGIYILA
+400 IAVSQITAVYIVA
-413 YFSFFVIHEGGI
+413 YFSFFVIHEGGV
-425 EFIRLENFAL
+425 EFIKLENFAL
-435 FILCGLGTLFV
+435 FVLCGLGTLFV

-504 GANSL
+504 GANAL
-509 LARVGALYHDI
+509 LARVGALYHDV

-534 TGVNS
+534 TGINP
-539 HDELSSKESVQIIL
+539 HDELNSKESVRIIL

-597 KPDKHEYMYGGPK
+597 KPEEKDYMYSGPK

-630 SLNKPDFTKINEFVN
+630 SLKDPDFVKINDFVN
-645 NIISKQINSGQ
+645 LIVSKQISSDQ
-656 FINANITFKE
+656 FINADITFKE
-666 IEVIKKVLINKL
+666 IELIKKVLINKL

>member
-1 MFIILLKMMIKYLNK
+1 MIKYLNK
-16 LYKNYNFIYKVILL
+16 LYKNYNFIYKVILVSV
-30 LLSVYLIVS
+30 SVYLIVS
-39 MFPKSGKFQYSFENG
+39 MFPKSGKFKYSFENG

-69 VLKSSNDLEKEIK
+69 VLKNSVELENELKEIK
-82 DIKINTPV
+82 I
-90 YFNQTSS
+90 
-97 SSELDSLTNNRIEYL
+97 
-112 FQDMVKTPA
+112 KTPA
-121 KDSIINSVKFI
+121 YFDLIISNNKSDSLINSKLLSFTEGLKNYPNKDSIINSVKFI
-132 AETIYSKGFADSNYD
+132 ALDIYNKGFSDINYD
-147 YDNKQKLSIIS
+147 YDPNQKISIVSDNVVIK
-158 NNIIIDNLIF
+158 NLIF
-168 SDLLMPKDLSTYINN
+168 SKLLMPQDLSLYINN
-183 LVIENDFKINEN
+183 LVIGNGFSNNSNQIN
-195 RIKSILFEILQ
+195 SILFEILQ
-206 PNITYNKSLSEN
+206 PNITFNKDLSQN
-218 AYNESISK
+218 ATNEAISK
-226 VSNYRGMI
+226 VSMYRGMI
-234 DKQTLIISKGEVV
+234 DKETLIISKGEIV
-247 DKEKLIIL
+247 DKEKLIVL
-255 KSLEKEYE
+255 KSLQQEYE
-263 NENWST
+263 NENWSS
-269 ENYNLIILSYSI
+269 ENYYLIIIAYSI
-281 LVSLGLIMILLFFN
+281 LVSLGLVMILLFLN
-295 KYKKELYL
+295 KYKKELYQ

-310 IYFNIILMI
+310 IYFNIVLMI
-319 GLTTLVVKL
+319 GVTTLVVNL
-328 NSLYIYVIPIC
+328 NSLYVYVIPIC

-353 SFFVHTV
+353 SFFVHVV

-400 IAVTQITGIYILA
+400 IAVSQITAIYIVA

-425 EFIRLENFAL
+425 EFIKLENFVL
-435 FILCGLGTLFV
+435 FILCGLATLFV

-476 KLLSDKAPGT
+476 KMLSDKAPGT

-534 TGVNS
+534 TGVNP
-539 HDELSSKESVQIIL
+539 HDELNSKESVRIIL
-553 NHVIEGIEI
+553 NHVIDGIET
-562 ARKFNIPERV
+562 ARKFKIPERV

-597 KPDKHEYMYGGPK
+597 KPDEKEYMYAGPK

-630 SLNKPDFTKINEFVN
+630 SLKNPDFVKINEFVN
-645 NIISKQINSGQ
+645 LIVSKQISSNQ

-666 IEVIKKVLINKL
+666 IEVIKKVLISKL
-678 INIFHIRIEY
+678 VNIFHIRIEY

>member
-1 MFIILLKMMIKYLNK
+1 MIKYLNK
-16 LYKNYNFIYKVILL
+16 LYKNYNFIYKVILVSV
-30 LLSVYLIVS
+30 SVYLIVS
-39 MFPKSGKFQYSFENG
+39 MFPKSGKFKYSFENG

-69 VLKSSNDLEKEIK
+69 VLKNSVELENELKEIK
-82 DIKINTPV
+82 I
-90 YFNQTSS
+90 
-97 SSELDSLTNNRIEYL
+97 
-112 FQDMVKTPA
+112 KTPA
-121 KDSIINSVKFI
+121 YFDLIISNNNSDSLINSKLLSFIEGLKNYPNKDSIINSVKFI
-132 AETIYSKGFADSNYD
+132 ALDIYNKGFSDINYD
-147 YDNKQKLSIIS
+147 YDPNQKISIVSDNVVIK
-158 NNIIIDNLIF
+158 NLIF
-168 SDLLMPKDLSTYINN
+168 SKLLMPQDLSLYINN
-183 LVIENDFKINEN
+183 LVIGNGFSNNSNQIN
-195 RIKSILFEILQ
+195 SILFEILQ
-206 PNITYNKSLSEN
+206 PNITFNKDLSQN
-218 AYNESISK
+218 ATNEAISK
-226 VSNYRGMI
+226 VSMYRGMI
-234 DKQTLIISKGEVV
+234 DKETLIISKGEIV
-247 DKEKLIIL
+247 DKEKLIVL
-255 KSLEKEYE
+255 KSLQQEYE
-263 NENWST
+263 NENWSS
-269 ENYNLIILSYSI
+269 ENYYLIIIAYSI
-281 LVSLGLIMILLFFN
+281 LVSLGLVMILLFLN
-295 KYKKELYL
+295 KYKKELYQ

-310 IYFNIILMI
+310 IYFNIVLMI
-319 GLTTLVVKL
+319 GVTTLVVNL
-328 NSLYIYVIPIC
+328 NSLYVYVIPIC

-353 SFFVHTV
+353 SFFVHVV

-400 IAVTQITGIYILA
+400 IAVSQITAIYIVA

-425 EFIRLENFAL
+425 EFIKLENFVL
-435 FILCGLGTLFV
+435 FILCGLATLFV

-476 KLLSDKAPGT
+476 KMLSDKAPGT

-534 TGVNS
+534 TGVNP
-539 HDELSSKESVQIIL
+539 HDELNSKESVRIIL
-553 NHVIEGIEI
+553 NHVIDGIET
-562 ARKFNIPERV
+562 ARKFKIPERV

-597 KPDKHEYMYGGPK
+597 KPDEKEYMYAGPK

-630 SLNKPDFTKINEFVN
+630 SLKNPDFVKINEFVN
-645 NIISKQINSGQ
+645 LIVSKQISSNQ

-666 IEVIKKVLINKL
+666 IEVIKKVLISKL
-678 INIFHIRIEY
+678 VNIFHIRIEY

>member
-147 YDNKQKLSIIS
+147 YDNEQKLSIIS

-492 VANLAEAAANEV
+492 VANLAEAAANKV

-678 INIFHIRIEY
+678 INIFHIRIDY

>member
-147 YDNKQKLSIIS
+147 YDNEQKLSIIS

-492 VANLAEAAANEV
+492 VANLAEAAANKV

-645 NIISKQINSGQ
+645 SIISKQINSGQ

>member
-1 MFIILLKMMIKYLNK
+1 MVKYLNK

-30 LLSVYLIVS
+30 SVSVYLIVS
-39 MFPKSGKFQYSFENG
+39 MFPKSGKFKYSFENG

-69 VLKSSNDLEKEIK
+69 VLKNAVDLEDELKQVKIK
-82 DIKINTPV
+82 TTV
-90 YFNQTSS
+90 YFDYLTSINKS
-97 SSELDSLTNNRIEYL
+97 
-112 FQDMVKTPA
+112 
-121 KDSIINSVKFI
+121 DSIIDYKLDSFFEQTDINSSQDSIVNSVKSI
-132 AETIYSKGFADSNYD
+132 AVDIYNKGFLDVNYK
-147 YDNKQKLSIIS
+147 YEGEQKTSILS
-158 NNIIIDNLIF
+158 NNIIVKNSTF
-168 SDLLMPKDLSTYINN
+168 SNLLMPKDLSTYINN
-183 LVIENDFKINEN
+183 SVIVNNYIKNGDQ
-195 RIKSILFEILQ
+195 IKSILFEILQ
-206 PNITYNKSLSEN
+206 PNITFNKGLSEN
-218 AYNESISK
+218 AYIEA
-226 VSNYRGMI
+226 VSEVSSYRGMI

-269 ENYNLIILSYSI
+269 ENYYLIILSYSI
-281 LVSLGLIMILLFFN
+281 LVSLGLIMILLFLN
-295 KYKKELYL
+295 KYRKELYL

-310 IYFNIILMI
+310 IYFNIVLMI
-319 GLTTLVVKL
+319 AITTLVVKL
-328 NSLYIYVIPIC
+328 DSLYVYVIPIC
-339 ILPLILKAFFDSRT
+339 ILPLVLKAFFDSRT

-400 IAVTQITGIYILA
+400 IAVSQITAVYIVA
-413 YFSFFVIHEGGI
+413 YFSFFVIHEGGV
-425 EFIRLENFAL
+425 EFIKLENFAL
-435 FILCGLGTLFV
+435 FVLCGLGTLFV

-504 GANSL
+504 GANAL
-509 LARVGALYHDI
+509 LARVGALYHDV

-534 TGVNS
+534 TGINP
-539 HDELSSKESVQIIL
+539 HDELNSKESVRIIL

-597 KPDKHEYMYGGPK
+597 KPEEKDYMYSGPK

-630 SLNKPDFTKINEFVN
+630 SLKDPDFVKINDFVN
-645 NIISKQINSGQ
+645 LIVSKQISSDQ
-656 FINANITFKE
+656 FINADITFKE
-666 IEVIKKVLINKL
+666 IELIKKVLINKL

>member
-1 MFIILLKMMIKYLNK
+1 
-16 LYKNYNFIYKVILL
+16 
-30 LLSVYLIVS
+30 
-39 MFPKSGKFQYSFENG
+39 MFPKSGKFKYSFENG

-69 VLKSSNDLEKEIK
+69 VLKNSYELDNELKEVKIK
-82 DIKINTPV
+82 TPV
-90 YFNQTSS
+90 YFNYLMSINK
-97 SSELDSLTNNRIEYL
+97 LDSVIDYKLNSFFEKKDITES
-112 FQDMVKTPA
+112 Q
-121 KDSIINSVKFI
+121 DSIINSVKFI
-132 AETIYSKGFADSNYD
+132 AINIYKKGFLDVNYE
-147 YDNKQKLSIIS
+147 YDNEQKVSVLSE
-158 NNIIIDNLIF
+158 NIIIENSIF
-168 SDLLMPKDLSTYINN
+168 SNFLMPKDLSIYINN
-183 LVIENDFKINEN
+183 SVIENNYDINADQ
-195 RIKSILFEILQ
+195 IKSILFEILK
-206 PNITYNKSLSEN
+206 PNITFNKDLSEN
-218 AYNESISK
+218 AYDEAISEI
-226 VSNYRGMI
+226 SRYRGMI

-269 ENYNLIILSYSI
+269 ENYYLTILSYSI
-281 LVSLGLIMILLFFN
+281 LVSLGLIMILLFLN
-295 KYKKELYL
+295 KYRKELYL

-310 IYFNIILMI
+310 IYFNIVLMI

-328 NSLYIYVIPIC
+328 DSLYVYVIPIC
-339 ILPLILKAFFDSRT
+339 ILPLVLKAFFDSRT

-385 TILSVSDL
+385 TILAVSDL

-400 IAVTQITGIYILA
+400 IAVSQITAIYIVA
-413 YFSFFVIHEGGI
+413 YFSFFVIHEGGV
-425 EFIRLENFAL
+425 EFIKLENFVL

-534 TGVNS
+534 TGINP
-539 HDELSSKESVQIIL
+539 HDELNSKESVRIIL
-553 NHVIEGIEI
+553 NHVIEGIET

-587 FYNKDSKLEI
+587 FYNKDLKLEI
-597 KPDKHEYMYGGPK
+597 KPDEKDYMYSGPK

-630 SLNKPDFTKINEFVN
+630 SLKNPDFVKINEFVN
-645 NIISKQINSGQ
+645 LIVSKQISSDQ
-656 FINANITFKE
+656 FINADITFKE
-666 IEVIKKVLINKL
+666 IELIKKVLINKL

>member
-1 MFIILLKMMIKYLNK
+1 
-16 LYKNYNFIYKVILL
+16 
-30 LLSVYLIVS
+30 

-147 YDNKQKLSIIS
+147 YDNEQKLSIIS

>member
-1 MFIILLKMMIKYLNK
+1 MIKYLNK

-39 MFPKSGKFQYSFENG
+39 MFPKSGKFKYSFENG

-69 VLKSSNDLEKEIK
+69 VLKNSIDLEREIN
-82 DIKINTPV
+82 DIKIKTPV
-90 YFNQTSS
+90 YFDQISRVIIS
-97 SSELDSLTNNRIEYL
+97 DSLTKSSINYL
-112 FQDMVKTPA
+112 FQDTITSPA
-121 KDSIINSVKFI
+121 EDSIINSVKFI
-132 AETIYSKGFADSNYD
+132 AKTIYAKGFADSNYD
-147 YDNKQKLSIIS
+147 YNSEQKVSLVS
-158 NNIIIDNLIF
+158 NNIIVSDLIF

-183 LVIENDFKINEN
+183 LVIENNFIVNEN
-195 RIKSILFEILQ
+195 RIKSILFEIIQ
-206 PNITYNKSLSEN
+206 PNITFNKGLSEN

-269 ENYNLIILSYSI
+269 ENYYLIILSYSI
-281 LVSLGLIMILLFFN
+281 LVSLGLIMILLFLN
-295 KYKKELYL
+295 KYRKELYL

-310 IYFNIILMI
+310 IYFNIVLMI

-400 IAVTQITGIYILA
+400 IAVTQITAIYILA

-425 EFIRLENFAL
+425 EFIKFENFVL

-464 LLELSDTNSKLL
+464 LLELSDTNSELL
-476 KLLSDKAPGT
+476 KLLSDKSPGT

-520 GKMNNPSYFSENQL
+520 GKMNNPTYFSENQL
-534 TGVNS
+534 TGVNP
-539 HDELSSKESVQIIL
+539 HDELNSKESVRIIL

-562 ARKFNIPERV
+562 ARKYNIPERV

-587 FYNKDSKLEI
+587 FYNKDLKLEI
-597 KPDKHEYMYGGPK
+597 KPDEKDYMYGGPK

-630 SLNKPDFTKINEFVN
+630 SLNNPDFVKINEFVN
-645 NIISKQINSGQ
+645 LIISKQINSDQ

>member
-1 MFIILLKMMIKYLNK
+1 MIKYLNK

-30 LLSVYLIVS
+30 TVSVYLIVS
-39 MFPKSGKFQYSFENG
+39 MFPKSGKFKYSFENG

-69 VLKSSNDLEKEIK
+69 VLKNSNDLDIEIN
-82 DIKINTPV
+82 DIKISTPV
-90 YFNQTSS
+90 YFDKVSS
-97 SSELDSLTNNRIEYL
+97 SIILDSLIKKSIDYL
-112 FQDMVKTPA
+112 FVDITTSS
-121 KDSIINSVKFI
+121 KDSIIIPVKFI
-132 AETIYSKGFADSNYD
+132 AETIYNKGFSDADYD
-147 YDNKQKLSIIS
+147 YNSNQKVSLVS
-158 NNIIIDNLIF
+158 NNSVVDNLKF
-168 SDLLMPKDLSTYINN
+168 SDLLMPKDLYTYINN
-183 LVIENDFKINEN
+183 SIIENNFTINEN
-195 RIKSILFEILQ
+195 RIQSILFEIIE
-206 PNITYNKSLSEN
+206 PNITFNKGLSDN
-218 AYNESISK
+218 AYNEAISK

-269 ENYNLIILSYSI
+269 ENYYLIILSYSI
-281 LVSLGLIMILLFFN
+281 LVSLGLIMILLFLN
-295 KYKKELYL
+295 KYRKELYL

-310 IYFNIILMI
+310 IYFNIVLMI
-319 GLTTLVVKL
+319 ALTTLVVKL

-400 IAVTQITGIYILA
+400 IAVSQITAIYIVA

-425 EFIRLENFAL
+425 EFIKLENFVL

-446 HPLIYIYEKVF
+446 QPLIYIYEKVF

-492 VANLAEAAANEV
+492 VASLAEAAANEV

-534 TGVNS
+534 TGVNP
-539 HDELSSKESVQIIL
+539 HDELNSKESVRIIL
-553 NHVIEGIEI
+553 NHVIEGIET

-597 KPDKHEYMYGGPK
+597 KPDETEYMYAGPK

-630 SLNKPDFTKINEFVN
+630 SLNNPDFEKINDFVN
-645 NIISKQINSGQ
+645 LIISKQINSDQ

>member
-1 MFIILLKMMIKYLNK
+1 
-16 LYKNYNFIYKVILL
+16 
-30 LLSVYLIVS
+30 

-97 SSELDSLTNNRIEYL
+97 SSELDSLINNRIEYL

-147 YDNKQKLSIIS
+147 YDNEQKLSIIS

>member
-147 YDNKQKLSIIS
+147 YDNEQKLSIIS

>member
-1 MFIILLKMMIKYLNK
+1 MIKYLNK

-30 LLSVYLIVS
+30 FLSVYLIVS
-39 MFPKSGKFQYSFENG
+39 MFPKSGKFKYSFENG

-69 VLKSSNDLEKEIK
+69 VLKNSFDLERELD
-82 DIKINTPV
+82 DIKIKTPV
-90 YFNQTSS
+90 YFDQITNLITS
-97 SSELDSLTNNRIEYL
+97 DSLTKSSIDYL
-112 FQDMVKTPA
+112 FQDTITSLA
-121 KDSIINSVKFI
+121 EDSIVNSVNFI
-132 AETIYSKGFADSNYD
+132 AKSIYKKGFADSNYD
-147 YDNKQKLSIIS
+147 YDSEQKISLVS
-158 NNIIIDNLIF
+158 NNIIVSNLIF
-168 SDLLMPKDLSTYINN
+168 SDILLPKDLSTYINN
-183 LVIENDFKINEN
+183 LVIENNFSVNEN
-195 RIKSILFEILQ
+195 RIKSILFEIIQ
-206 PNITYNKSLSEN
+206 PNITFNKGLSEN

-269 ENYNLIILSYSI
+269 ENYYLIILSYSI
-281 LVSLGLIMILLFFN
+281 LVSLGLIMILLFLN

-310 IYFNIILMI
+310 IYFNIVLMI

-328 NSLYIYVIPIC
+328 NSLYVYVIPIC

-400 IAVTQITGIYILA
+400 IAVAQITAIYILA

-425 EFIRLENFAL
+425 EFIKFENFVL

-464 LLELSDTNSKLL
+464 LLELSDTNSELL
-476 KLLSDKAPGT
+476 KLLSDKSPGT

-534 TGVNS
+534 TGVNP
-539 HDELSSKESVQIIL
+539 HDELNSKESVRIIL
-553 NHVIEGIEI
+553 DHVIQGIEI
-562 ARKFNIPERV
+562 ARKYNIPERV

-587 FYNKDSKLEI
+587 FYNKDLKLEI
-597 KPDKHEYMYGGPK
+597 KPDEKDYMYGGPK

-630 SLNKPDFTKINEFVN
+630 SLKNPDFVKINEFVN
-645 NIISKQINSGQ
+645 LIISKQINSDQ

>member
-1 MFIILLKMMIKYLNK
+1 MIKYLNK

-39 MFPKSGKFQYSFENG
+39 MFPKSGKFKYSFENG

-69 VLKSSNDLEKEIK
+69 VLKNSIDLEREIN
-82 DIKINTPV
+82 DIKIKTPV
-90 YFNQTSS
+90 YFDQISS
-97 SSELDSLTNNRIEYL
+97 IIISDSLTKSSINYL
-112 FQDMVKTPA
+112 FQDAITSPA
-121 KDSIINSVKFI
+121 EDSIINSVKFI
-132 AETIYSKGFADSNYD
+132 AKTIYAKGFADSNYD
-147 YDNKQKLSIIS
+147 YDSEQKVSLVS
-158 NNIIIDNLIF
+158 NNIIVSDLIF

-183 LVIENDFKINEN
+183 LVIENNFIVNEN
-195 RIKSILFEILQ
+195 RIKSILFEIIQ
-206 PNITYNKSLSEN
+206 PNVTFNKGLSEN

-269 ENYNLIILSYSI
+269 ENYYLIILSYSI
-281 LVSLGLIMILLFFN
+281 LVSLGLIMILLFLN
-295 KYKKELYL
+295 KYRKELYL

-310 IYFNIILMI
+310 IYFNIVLMI

-400 IAVTQITGIYILA
+400 IAVTQITAIYILA

-425 EFIRLENFAL
+425 EFIKFENFVL

-464 LLELSDTNSKLL
+464 LLELSDTNSELL
-476 KLLSDKAPGT
+476 KLLSDKSPGT

-520 GKMNNPSYFSENQL
+520 GKMNNPTYFSENQL
-534 TGVNS
+534 TGVNP
-539 HDELSSKESVQIIL
+539 HDELNSKESVRIIL

-587 FYNKDSKLEI
+587 FYNKDLKLEI
-597 KPDKHEYMYGGPK
+597 KPDEKDYMYGGPK

-630 SLNKPDFTKINEFVN
+630 SLNNPDFVKINEFVN
-645 NIISKQINSGQ
+645 LIISKQINSDQ

>member
-1 MFIILLKMMIKYLNK
+1 MIKYLNK

-30 LLSVYLIVS
+30 FLSVYLIVS
-39 MFPKSGKFQYSFENG
+39 MFPKSGKFKYSFENG

-69 VLKSSNDLEKEIK
+69 VLKNSFDLERELD
-82 DIKINTPV
+82 DIKIKTPV
-90 YFNQTSS
+90 YFDQITSLITS
-97 SSELDSLTNNRIEYL
+97 DSLTKSSIDYL
-112 FQDMVKTPA
+112 FQDTITSLA
-121 KDSIINSVKFI
+121 EDSIVNSVNFI
-132 AETIYSKGFADSNYD
+132 AKSIYKKGFADSNYD
-147 YDNKQKLSIIS
+147 YDSEQKISLVS
-158 NNIIIDNLIF
+158 NNIIVSNLIF
-168 SDLLMPKDLSTYINN
+168 SDILLPKDLSTYINN
-183 LVIENDFKINEN
+183 LVIENNFSVNEN
-195 RIKSILFEILQ
+195 RIKSILFEIIQ
-206 PNITYNKSLSEN
+206 PNITFNKGLSEN

-269 ENYNLIILSYSI
+269 ENYYLIILSYSI
-281 LVSLGLIMILLFFN
+281 LLSLGLMMILLFLN

-310 IYFNIILMI
+310 IYFNIVLMI

-328 NSLYIYVIPIC
+328 NSLYVYVIPIC

-400 IAVTQITGIYILA
+400 IAVAQITAIYILA

-425 EFIRLENFAL
+425 EFIKFENFVL

-464 LLELSDTNSKLL
+464 LLELSDTNSELL
-476 KLLSDKAPGT
+476 KLLSDKSPGT

-534 TGVNS
+534 TGVNP
-539 HDELSSKESVQIIL
+539 HDELNSKESVRIIL
-553 NHVIEGIEI
+553 DHVIQGIEI
-562 ARKFNIPERV
+562 ARKYNIPERV

-587 FYNKDSKLEI
+587 FYNKDLKLEI
-597 KPDKHEYMYGGPK
+597 KPDEKDYMYGGPK

-630 SLNKPDFTKINEFVN
+630 SLKNPDFVKINEFVN
-645 NIISKQINSGQ
+645 LIISKQINSDQ

>member
-1 MFIILLKMMIKYLNK
+1 MIKYLNK
-16 LYKNYNFIYKVILL
+16 LYKNYNFIYKVILVSV
-30 LLSVYLIVS
+30 SVYLIVS
-39 MFPKSGKFQYSFENG
+39 MFPKSGKFKYSFENG

-69 VLKSSNDLEKEIK
+69 VLKNSVELENELKEIK
-82 DIKINTPV
+82 I
-90 YFNQTSS
+90 
-97 SSELDSLTNNRIEYL
+97 
-112 FQDMVKTPA
+112 KTPA
-121 KDSIINSVKFI
+121 YFDLIISNNNSDSLINSKLLSFIEGLKNYPNKDSIINSVKFI
-132 AETIYSKGFADSNYD
+132 ALDIYNKGFSDINYD
-147 YDNKQKLSIIS
+147 YDPNQKISIVSDNVVIK
-158 NNIIIDNLIF
+158 NLIF
-168 SDLLMPKDLSTYINN
+168 SKLLMPQDLSMYINN
-183 LVIENDFKINEN
+183 LVIENGFSNNSNQIN
-195 RIKSILFEILQ
+195 SILFEILQ
-206 PNITYNKSLSEN
+206 PNITFNKDLSQN
-218 AYNESISK
+218 ATNEAISK
-226 VSNYRGMI
+226 VSMYRGMI
-234 DKQTLIISKGEVV
+234 DKETLIISKGEIV
-247 DKEKLIIL
+247 DKEKLIVL
-255 KSLEKEYE
+255 KSLQQEYE
-263 NENWST
+263 NENWSS
-269 ENYNLIILSYSI
+269 ENYYLIIIAYSV
-281 LVSLGLIMILLFFN
+281 LVSLGLVMILLFLN
-295 KYKKELYL
+295 KYKKELYQ

-310 IYFNIILMI
+310 IYFNIVLMI
-319 GLTTLVVKL
+319 GVTTLVVNL
-328 NSLYIYVIPIC
+328 NSLYVYVIPIC

-353 SFFVHTV
+353 SFFVHVV

-400 IAVTQITGIYILA
+400 IAVSQITAIYILA

-425 EFIRLENFAL
+425 EFIKLENFVL
-435 FILCGLGTLFV
+435 FILCGLATLFV

-476 KLLSDKAPGT
+476 KMLSDKAPGT

-539 HDELSSKESVQIIL
+539 HDELNSKESVRIIL
-553 NHVIEGIEI
+553 NHVIDGIET
-562 ARKFNIPERV
+562 ARKFKIPERV

-597 KPDKHEYMYGGPK
+597 KPDEKEYMYAGPK
-610 PFSKETAIVMMCD
+610 PFSKETAIVMMCV

-630 SLNKPDFTKINEFVN
+630 SLKNPDFVKINEFVN
-645 NIISKQINSGQ
+645 LIVSKQISSNQ

-666 IEVIKKVLINKL
+666 IEVIKKVLISKL
-678 INIFHIRIEY
+678 VNIFHIRIEY

>member
-1 MFIILLKMMIKYLNK
+1 MMIKYLNK

-112 FQDMVKTPA
+112 FQDMLKTPA

-147 YDNKQKLSIIS
+147 YDNEQKLSIIS

-492 VANLAEAAANEV
+492 VANLAEAAANKV